1 MVIVQT
7 ERRLKTW
14 LNEVMKFGLKAIMYY
29 GRRRTSAHVTISIY
43 NSVIR

>member
-1 MVIVQT
+1 LVIVQT

-29 GRRRTSAHVTISIY
+29 GKKKNLSPRNHKHIQLRH
-43 NSVIR
+43 